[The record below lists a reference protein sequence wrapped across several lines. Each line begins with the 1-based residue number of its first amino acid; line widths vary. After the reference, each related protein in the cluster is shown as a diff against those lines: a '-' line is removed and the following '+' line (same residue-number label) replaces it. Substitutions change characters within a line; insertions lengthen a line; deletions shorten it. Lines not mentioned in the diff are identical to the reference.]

1 MTHEKS
7 QDGGGVVQGIPT
19 ASRPSK
25 VRLTEKQIA
34 DYQYHRERLLKWC
47 LNIGKNPKEAVGY
60 SEDTIRVRAGHID
73 RFYRWV
79 WDTESDGYTTQITE
93 EQADQF
99 LKELAY
105 RDDLSRSTASKYK
118 KALQMLFRWR
128 SHDLGEDHDWEPDLN
143 FSTNDTSSQPRDFL
157 SRDERKQ
164 LREGVL
170 ELGDEIPSY
179 KSVTPEER
187 RRIKK
192 LLAVRLA
199 KPFDEIGKDDWKEE
213 RSWKYPS
220 MIFTTL
226 DAGLRPIEVGRATTD
241 WVDVANA
248 VLRIP
253 KDESSKNRENWTVA
267 LGEQTAD
274 ILDRWLTERS
284 MYTRYD
290 DRDELWLTRRGNP
303 YSSSSC
309 NYLLRRVL
317 EYTDIDRDVTWY
329 SIRHSVGTYMSAEAG
344 LGATQQQL
352 RHKSSQTTLKY
363 DQAPPEERRDALDRM

>member
-1 MTHEKS
+1 MSSEKS
-7 QDGGGVVQGIPT
+7 QDGDRVVQGIT
-19 ASRPSK
+19 AASRPSK
-25 VRLTEKQIA
+25 VRLNEKQIA
-34 DYQYHRERLLKWC
+34 DYQYHREQLLKWC
-47 LNIGKNPKEAVGY
+47 LNLGKDPDEAVGY
-60 SEDTIRVRAGHID
+60 SKDTIRVRAGHID

-79 WDTESDGYTTQITE
+79 WDNASDGYTTQVTE
-93 EQADQF
+93 EQADQY
-99 LKELAY
+99 LKQLAY
-105 RDDLSRSTASKYK
+105 RDDLSQSTGNKYK

-128 SHDLGEDHDWEPDLN
+128 SRELGEEHDWEPALN
-143 FSTNDTSSQPRDFL
+143 FSTKDTSSQPRNYL

-187 RRIKK
+187 QRIKK
-192 LLAVRLA
+192 LLAVRLS
-199 KPFDEIGKDDWKEE
+199 KPLDEIGKDDWKEE

-220 MIFTTL
+220 MVFVTL

-241 WVDVANA
+241 WVDIANA

-284 MYTRYD
+284 TYTRYD
-290 DRDELWLTRRGNP
+290 GRDELWLTRRGNP

-309 NYLLRRVL
+309 NALLRRVL

-363 DQAPPEERRDALDRM
+363 DHAPPEERRDALDKM